1 MAIQKNATVKA
12 IGGFYDGRVGK
23 VCSIFPEIDTAVVSF
38 DDNGDVGKVSLS
50 ALVEIQSQESKIV
63 GVKVEIPEGAKKIS
77 RADFDA
83 AVEKITS
90 PEKMMDF
97 ASNPMV
103 GLIKIL
109 TAKIVDDSVRDK
121 IFKDQDVVVM
131 TEDEVILALWDACNP
146 IAVNEMTTGGKTS
159 NRKAV
164 KVAITA
170 LISLEEIVDILFG
183 AENG

>member
-50 ALVEIQSQESKIV
+50 ALVEIVPQESKIV

-77 RADFDA
+77 RDEFLEAIAQVTKPDKIAEKVGDDKSLYVGLA
-83 AVEKITS
+83 AVMGGVKLTERLFGEDEIIVIDKERLIREIAGS
-90 PEKMMDF
+90 VADEDPKFMI
-97 ASNPMV
+97 V
-103 GLIKIL
+103 GLMNGLIL
-109 TAKIVDDSVRDK
+109 RGV
-121 IFKDQDVVVM
+121 
-131 TEDEVILALWDACNP
+131 
-146 IAVNEMTTGGKTS
+146 
-159 NRKAV
+159 
-164 KVAITA
+164 
-170 LISLEEIVDILFG
+170 VDILFG